1 MGPRTQRATSQTPKK
16 PQSCPNL
23 QKVFAQRVEPASG
36 MICVTT
42 IAIIINFHYFC
53 HSRIAFFLPL
63 PPWSSWL
70 STSSSQSKPLS
81 SFSQSAPTVSVSR
94 ARETISRK
102 KEEKVGEQILK
113 SSFLYFYKL
122 STTTLFIS
130 QVQTLNFGDVLF
142 GSSRWMHLSTIKHK
156 TKDFGKRQ
164 HHIPC
169 FVNLRKAFY
178 FPSQFVRNCKLLHCK
193 NVFFVEVAA
202 NGEEGGKPQPAA
214 GETGFNFNFW
224 KCLIL

>member
-1 MGPRTQRATSQTPKK
+1 
-16 PQSCPNL
+16 
-23 QKVFAQRVEPASG
+23 

-42 IAIIINFHYFC
+42 IAIIINFHCFC
-53 HSRIAFFLPL
+53 HSPIAFFWPL

-142 GSSRWMHLSTIKHK
+142 GSSRWMHLSTIKHIK
-156 TKDFGKRQ
+156 KFRQ
-164 HHIPC
+164 ETTLYPLFC
-169 FVNLRKAFY
+169 QFKKSFLLSSRANLSATVKCYTVKMFFLLRSRPTERKEG
-178 FPSQFVRNCKLLHCK
+178 SHSRQLERQVLTSTSE
-193 NVFFVEVAA
+193 NVWFCNLGMLCLSPWIQNIFTITSL
-202 NGEEGGKPQPAA
+202 PW
-214 GETGFNFNFW
+214 FCSIW
-224 KCLIL
+224 K

>member
-1 MGPRTQRATSQTPKK
+1 M
-16 PQSCPNL
+16 
-23 QKVFAQRVEPASG
+23 
-36 MICVTT
+36 
-42 IAIIINFHYFC
+42 
-53 HSRIAFFLPL
+53 
-63 PPWSSWL
+63 
-70 STSSSQSKPLS
+70 
-81 SFSQSAPTVSVSR
+81 SVSR

-178 FPSQFVRNCKLLHCK
+178 FPSQFVRNCKVLHCK
-193 NVFFVEVAA
+193 NVFLLRSRPTERK
-202 NGEEGGKPQPAA
+202 EGSHSRQLERQVLTSTSENVWFCNLWMLCSSPWIQNIFTITSLPW
-214 GETGFNFNFW
+214 FCSIW
-224 KCLIL
+224 K